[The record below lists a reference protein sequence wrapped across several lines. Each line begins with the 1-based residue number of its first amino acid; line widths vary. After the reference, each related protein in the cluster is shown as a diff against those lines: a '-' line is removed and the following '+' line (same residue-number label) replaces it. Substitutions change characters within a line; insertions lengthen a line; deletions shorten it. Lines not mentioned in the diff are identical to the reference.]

1 MGRSVDYAMKKVA
14 ILFAGQGAQY
24 AQMGLQT
31 IAETPLLQAYADTIQ
46 ASLSFSL
53 ATILASTDGSLNLT
67 KYTQPSVLATSLLL
81 YRQLQTLSPFSP
93 DYVAGFSLGEFT
105 ALHIAGY
112 LDLSSVLSLITLRAE
127 AMDTIATKRPGAM
140 AAVIGGA
147 LSEVEA
153 LVLSIHA
160 PESPLW
166 IANYNCPGQV
176 VISGS
181 VEAIDKAISSASQF
195 NIRRAIKL
203 NVSGA
208 FHTQLMQD
216 ASRPIAAFLEKNPL
230 FKPSI
235 PMLFNVTGN
244 LVKEDHVKSSIISQ
258 VYSPVYFQKTIEN
271 LLALGVNTFI
281 EIGPGNVLTG
291 FVKKISTDAVVFTY
305 NGINDLSPIKEYL
318 HE

>member
-1 MGRSVDYAMKKVA
+1 MKKVA
-14 ILFAGQGAQY
+14 LLFAGQGAQY
-24 AQMGLQT
+24 ANMGLQT
-31 IAETPLLQAYADTIQ
+31 IAETPLLQPYAETIQ
-46 ASLSFSL
+46 SSLSFSL
-53 ATILASTDGSLNLT
+53 STILASTDGSLNLT

-81 YRQLQTLSPFSP
+81 YRQLQTLFPITF

-112 LDLSSVLSLITLRAE
+112 LSLPSVLSLITLRAE
-127 AMDTIATKRPGAM
+127 TMDAIANKRPGAM
-140 AAVIGGA
+140 AAVIGGS
-147 LSEVEA
+147 LNDVEN
-153 LVLSIHA
+153 LVKSIDSID
-160 PESPLW
+160 SPLS

-181 VEAIDKAISSASQF
+181 VEAIDQAIAVALQF

-208 FHTQLMQD
+208 FHTPFMKD
-216 ASRPIAAFLEKNPL
+216 ASLPIASFLEKNPFL
-230 FKPSI
+230 NPSI

-244 LVKEDHVKSSIISQ
+244 LVHPKDVKTSVISQ

-271 LLALGVNTFI
+271 LIALGVNTFI

-291 FVKKISTDAVVFTY
+291 FVKKINTDVVVFTY
-305 NGINDLSPIKEYL
+305 NGINDMSPIKEYL

>member
-31 IAETPLLQAYADTIQ
+31 IAETPLLQPYADIMQ

-53 ATILASTDGSLNLT
+53 STILASTDGSLNLT

-81 YRQLQTLSPFSP
+81 YRQLQTLSPFTP

-105 ALHIAGY
+105 ALHVAGY
-112 LDLSSVLSLITLRAE
+112 LDLPSVLSLITLRAE
-127 AMDTIATKRPGAM
+127 AMDTIANQRPGAM
-140 AAVIGGA
+140 AAVIGGT
-147 LSEVEA
+147 LSDVEA
-153 LVLSIHA
+153 LVLSIHT
-160 PESPLW
+160 PSTPLW

-181 VEAIDKAISSASQF
+181 VDAIDKAISLASQF

-208 FHTQLMQD
+208 FHTQFMKD
-216 ASRPIAAFLEKNPL
+216 ASLPIATFLEKNSL
-230 FKPSI
+230 LKPST
-235 PMLFNVTGN
+235 PMLFNISGDQVQAID
-244 LVKEDHVKSSIISQ
+244 VIPSIISQ

-271 LLALGVNTFI
+271 LLTLGVNTFI

>member
-1 MGRSVDYAMKKVA
+1 MKKVA

-31 IAETPLLQAYADTIQ
+31 ITETPLLQSYADTIQ
-46 ASLSFSL
+46 QSLSFSL
-53 ATILASTDGSLNLT
+53 STILASTDGSLNLT

-81 YRQLQTLSPFSP
+81 YRQLQTLFPVQA

-105 ALHIAGY
+105 ALHVAGY
-112 LDLSSVLSLITLRAE
+112 LDLPAILSLITLRAE
-127 AMDTIATKRPGAM
+127 TMDGIANQRPGAM
-140 AAVIGGA
+140 AAVIGG
-147 LSEVEA
+147 SFNDVEA
-153 LVLSIHA
+153 LVHSIHSA
-160 PESPLW
+160 SSPLW

-208 FHTQLMQD
+208 FHTQFMKD
-216 ASRPIAAFLEKNPL
+216 ASLPIAAFLEKNPL
-230 FKPSI
+230 LKPSI

-244 LVKEDHVKSSIISQ
+244 LVKEHNIKASIISQ

-271 LLALGVNTFI
+271 LLTLGVNTFI

-318 HE
+318 HD